1 MQQNNDINRF
11 QNKQLAL
18 PVHLL
23 NKLNPQVK
31 SSFLVPKVSRQQLPA
46 RRQSNAAGCST
57 VINNDVSI
65 VPSSNKSE
73 MRYQPR
79 DPVSMGNDVE
89 SVVKSNI
96 SARMLQLTSSS
107 PAATVPPSV
116 TEIASLETSPYHSN
130 KENQHDSLHDGDGHG
145 GGSKS
150 NIQPIQLT
158 KKPLKRLSGERV
170 VGKSKKSNQP
180 ASVSQRKSIRKK
192 TQQKYSLS
200 SDSDFESMVKSRKS
214 GQSSVQNSSVKSKS
228 KSRKSSD
235 YIKSLIKT
243 VSSSLNNQTP
253 RKRTINSDPNDDYFD
268 AHPEEQTIV
277 IKAVDSKPVC
287 PQWSVAETKLLMDLV
302 FRHRQQLKQEDFWDL
317 ISADMGSRSAE
328 ECLIKYQ
335 ALFDDS
341 PQAKRLSGGKR
352 NSLLKLVHGSD
363 SDDDRPQNI
372 NGIDKE
378 KDQSPTG
385 NMPKEPQV
393 FQPMEITARKGTL
406 ARKRQ
411 LRQLIEQRK
420 VLQQLPDND
429 YFADGKDGNT
439 MDAAA
444 LQTPARQCYLKTS
457 FTPLSA
463 KFGDNDN
470 DASPGILRSFDPQE
484 IDAYVHNLRNA
495 KKKQGA
501 NGRVIDDD
509 TTQVS
514 LNASIRRELKQ
525 VSYKGDKIVQKFV
538 NEVLNGRKTVFVNQ
552 FDHQGD
558 DEERSDSENID
569 HNLQQNHDGNS
580 QTLDS
585 LQYYE

>member
-1 MQQNNDINRF
+1 MQQNNDINKF
-11 QNKQLAL
+11 QNKQLTL

-23 NKLNPQVK
+23 NKLNPQLK
-31 SSFLVPKVSRQQLPA
+31 SSFLLPKVSRQQLPV
-46 RRQSNAAGCST
+46 RRQSNAVDCLTA
-57 VINNDVSI
+57 INTDISI

-73 MRYQPR
+73 MQYEPR
-79 DPVSMGNDVE
+79 DPVSMANDVE
-89 SVVKSNI
+89 SVVKSSI
-96 SARMLQLTSSS
+96 SARMLQLASSS
-107 PAATVPPSV
+107 PAAVPPSV
-116 TEIASLETSPYHSN
+116 TEIAALETSPHHFD
-130 KENQHDSLHDGDGHG
+130 KENQHDSLHGDG
-145 GGSKS
+145 KS
-150 NIQPIQLT
+150 NIQPIQLM

-170 VGKSKKSNQP
+170 VGKSRKSKQP
-180 ASVSQRKSIRKK
+180 PSVSQRKSSRKK
-192 TQQKYSLS
+192 KAQQKYSLS

-214 GQSSVQNSSVKSKS
+214 GQSSVQNSSVKTS

-243 VSSSLNNQTP
+243 ASSSLNNQTP
-253 RKRTINSDPNDDYFD
+253 RKNVIKSDPNDDYFD
-268 AHPEEQTIV
+268 AHPEEQTIA
-277 IKAVDSKPVC
+277 IKTVDSQPACV
-287 PQWSVAETKLLMDLV
+287 QWSVAEVKLLMDLV

-328 ECLIKYQ
+328 ECFIKYL

-341 PQAKRLSGGKR
+341 PQSKRLSGGKR
-352 NSLLKLVHGSD
+352 NSLLNLVNGSD
-363 SDDDRPQNI
+363 SDDDRPKNI
-372 NGIDKE
+372 NGMDKE

-385 NMPKEPQV
+385 IMPKEPQV

-420 VLQQLPDND
+420 VLQEVPVND
-429 YFADGKDGNT
+429 YFADEKDGNT
-439 MDAAA
+439 LDAAT

-457 FTPLSA
+457 FTPLSV
-463 KFGDNDN
+463 KFGDYDN
-470 DASPGILRSFDPQE
+470 DVSPGILRSFDPQE

-501 NGRVIDDD
+501 NGKAYDDD
-509 TTQVS
+509 TSQIS

-558 DEERSDSENID
+558 DEERSDSENMD
-569 HNLQQNHDGNS
+569 HNLQANDGIS